1 MIAQQICTN
10 NWERLLFEVE
20 LDEGARLNIE
30 NIYSVVWEIKK
41 TDYESLDNKE
51 EIVRTVS
58 SLQTEIDEA
67 VDYLEKYVKIQSQ
80 NLSVYIPLFN
90 ILLVKL

>member
-1 MIAQQICTN
+1 M
-10 NWERLLFEVE
+10 
-20 LDEGARLNIE
+20 
-30 NIYSVVWEIKK
+30 WEIKK